1 MAYFGEEFDP
11 SFPVVLAL
19 GPMGWTPSLNFPLEL
34 KDAFGNVPVFFRAR
48 GDLTPLEIET
58 RLEKYT
64 LVPKVD
70 VVKEG
75 VLFNGFVSEMQ
86 QLLAELDNEHGA
98 AWVDIQLV
106 ATNRNSL
113 SEELLTLGNRYS
125 NPVEVPV
132 QMWDEE
138 KCTMFVSVYKKL
150 ERFELPWD
158 CNRFEAVNDSK
169 ATCEDRF
176 KILSNDFF
184 LTPDNHVVDKT
195 APDFNSLVWMLSR
208 VKDEDENEDL
218 GCVVW

>member
-1 MAYFGEEFDP
+1 MVTFGEEFDP
-11 SFPVVLAL
+11 SLPVVLAL
-19 GPMGWTPSLNFPLEL
+19 GPMGWTPSLNFPLKL
-34 KDAFGNVPVFFRAR
+34 KDAFGNVPVFFGAR
-48 GDLTPLEIET
+48 DDLTPLEIEV
-58 RLEKYT
+58 RLKKYK

-75 VLFNGFVSEMQ
+75 VLLNGFVSEMQ
-86 QLLAELDNEHGA
+86 QLLAKLDNEHGA

-106 ATNRNSL
+106 ATNPNSL
-113 SEELLTLGNRYS
+113 SEELLTLGDRYS

-150 ERFELPWD
+150 ARFEIPLD
-158 CNRFEAVNDSK
+158 CNRSEAIKDEKV
-169 ATCEDRF
+169 TCKDRF

-195 APDFNSLVWMLSR
+195 APDFNYLFWMLSR
-208 VKDEDENEDL
+208 VKDDDENEDA
-218 GCVVW
+218 GCFIW